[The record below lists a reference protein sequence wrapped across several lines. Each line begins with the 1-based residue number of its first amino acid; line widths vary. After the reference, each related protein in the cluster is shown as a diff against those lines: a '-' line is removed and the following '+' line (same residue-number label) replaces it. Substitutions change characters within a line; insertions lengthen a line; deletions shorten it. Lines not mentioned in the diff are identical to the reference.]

1 MFVFQ
6 TGQPMFRRYDR
17 AGRLMFERHVEGR
30 EIDDLVAGLPTTWPR
45 RNTSEGELAVVAPIV
60 RAAAV
65 DAAGL
70 LWLSFVVPHT
80 YVYDRDGDKIRSVQF
95 RAAGTISPTGLFF
108 GRRFTERTP
117 SGVACL

>member
-1 MFVFQ
+1 M
-6 TGQPMFRRYDR
+6 
-17 AGRLMFERHVEGR
+17 EGR

-45 RNTSEGELAVVAPIV
+45 RNRSEGELAVVAPIV

-108 GRRFTERTP
+108 GRNGLLLVTP
-117 SGVACL
+117 GLYEFSVGTGEPGR